1 MNTPVHPDD
10 DLRCAEYALGVLD
23 TDSRRALE
31 REAARDAAL
40 RENLDAWLA
49 RLTPLAESLSPV
61 VPPERVWTRI
71 QGDLGFLA
79 PVRRSRGG
87 WWDSLSLWRWLGV
100 GASIAA
106 LGLLAVNL
114 FVLHEAQQ
122 SVTAVAQ
129 NGYLVARIARNDG
142 VAYWTATIDIKHA
155 SLVIVP
161 AVVPKVAA
169 DRSPELW
176 LIPPG
181 AKPIPLG
188 VFAADA
194 PVSVSLSAQMVSL
207 IDTKAMLAVSIEPQ
221 GGSPTGQPT
230 GPVVATGELKPT

>member
-1 MNTPVHPDD
+1 MNTPVQTDD

-40 RENLDAWLA
+40 RENVDVWLA
-49 RLTPLAESLSPV
+49 RMTPLADSLSPV

-71 QGDLGFLA
+71 QSDLGFV
-79 PVRRSRGG
+79 PSVGRVRGG
-87 WWDSLSLWRWLGV
+87 WWDSLSLWRWLGI
-100 GASIAA
+100 GAGIAA
-106 LGLLAVNL
+106 LALLAVNIV
-114 FVLHEAQQ
+114 VLHEAQQ
-122 SVTAVAQ
+122 SVTAVAR

-142 VAYWTATIDIKHA
+142 VAYWTATIDIRHA

-161 AVVPKVAA
+161 AVVPKFAA
-169 DRSPELW
+169 DRSTELW

-181 AKPIPLG
+181 AKPIPLS

-194 PVSVSLSAQMVSL
+194 PVSVSLSPQMVSL
-207 IDTKAMLAVSIEPQ
+207 IGTKAVLAVSLEPQ

-230 GPVVATGELKPT
+230 GPVLATGELNPT

>member
-1 MNTPVHPDD
+1 MNTPVPPDD
-10 DLRCAEYALGVLD
+10 DFRCAEYALGVLD
-23 TDSRRALE
+23 SDSRRALE

-40 RENLDAWLA
+40 RDNFDVWLA
-49 RLTPLAESLSPV
+49 RLTPLAGNLTPV

-71 QGDLGFLA
+71 QSDLGFLA

-87 WWDSLSLWRWLGV
+87 WWDSLSLWRWLGI

-106 LGLLAVNL
+106 LVLLAVNL
-114 FVLHEAQQ
+114 VVLREAQQ
-122 SVTAVAQ
+122 SVTGVAQ
-129 NGYLVARIARNDG
+129 SGYLVARIARSDG
-142 VAYWTATIDIKHA
+142 VAYWTATIDIRRA

-194 PVSVSLSAQMVSL
+194 PVSVSLTPQMASL
-207 IDTKAMLAVSIEPQ
+207 IGAKTLLAVSLEPR

-230 GPVVATGELKPT
+230 GPVVATGELNPT